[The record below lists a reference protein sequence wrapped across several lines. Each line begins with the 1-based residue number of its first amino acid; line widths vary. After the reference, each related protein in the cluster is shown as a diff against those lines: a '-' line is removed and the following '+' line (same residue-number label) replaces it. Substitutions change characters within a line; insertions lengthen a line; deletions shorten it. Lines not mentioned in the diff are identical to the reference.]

1 MPKSKAKKEVFSA
14 TKAVKANARERL
26 GTPPPSHPLP
36 TIKDKITARPK
47 HKETLADLLEAKEEY
62 IAKEENP
69 HPASPSSPPS
79 ASPSFLSPRSRS
91 RSAKTTRPSPSRPP
105 RKPLPWPTPPSSPS
119 ASTAFG
125 KDQDATYAS
134 ATETSNAIV
143 SAITASGV
151 AKDAIQSQE
160 QNLTPLN
167 SEDFQN
173 KSHYAEGMRF
183 QFSQRWQVTV
193 PADQAAKVLQAAIT
207 HGANNS
213 GGIDWQL
220 KNDDALQAE
229 AAQKA
234 LSHARA
240 IAEHMAQGLGA
251 KLGTLLY
258 ASNQIPVVS
267 GIGPRMYSMA
277 GSPGS
282 ASA

>member
-1 MPKSKAKKEVFSA
+1 MTLARLSVLATLSVAVLPLAAQQIQISKDNK
-14 TKAVKANARERL
+14 
-26 GTPPPSHPLP
+26 
-36 TIKDKITARPK
+36 TISITAT
-47 HKETLADLLEAKEEY
+47 EEASTLAD
-62 IAKEENP
+62 
-69 HPASPSSPPS
+69 
-79 ASPSFLSPRSRS
+79 
-91 RSAKTTRPSPSRPP
+91 
-105 RKPLPWPTPPSSPS
+105 
-119 ASTAFG
+119 TAVVSIGFNCFG
-125 KDQDATYAS
+125 KDQDSTYAS

-143 SAITASGV
+143 SALTASGV

-160 QNLTPLN
+160 QNLSPLN

-193 PADQAAKVLQAAIT
+193 PAGQAAQILQAAIT

-220 KNDDALQAE
+220 KNDDALEAE

-277 GSPGS
+277 AAPPPPPVGLKPLAISPARITRS
-282 ASA
+282 ATVNAVFAIE

>member
-1 MPKSKAKKEVFSA
+1 MTLPRLAILAAVCLAALPLAAQQIQISKDNKTISVTATAEASA
-14 TKAVKANARERL
+14 VADTAVVSIGFNSF
-26 GTPPPSHPLP
+26 GG
-36 TIKDKITARPK
+36 D
-47 HKETLADLLEAKEEY
+47 
-62 IAKEENP
+62 EN
-69 HPASPSSPPS
+69 
-79 ASPSFLSPRSRS
+79 
-91 RSAKTTRPSPSRPP
+91 
-105 RKPLPWPTPPSSPS
+105 
-119 ASTAFG
+119 G
-125 KDQDATYAS
+125 TYAA

-167 SEDFQN
+167 PEDFQN
-173 KSHYAEGMRF
+173 KTRYVEGMRF

-193 PADQAAKVLQAAIT
+193 PVDQAAKILQLAIT

-220 KNDDALQAE
+220 KSDDALQAE

-234 LSHARA
+234 LNRARD

-258 ASNQIPVVS
+258 ASNQTPVVS
-267 GIGPRMYSMA
+267 VVGPRMFAMNTESVSVMA
-277 GSPGS
+277 ERSLKPLAISPNRITRS
-282 ASA
+282 ATVYAVFAIE